1 MFIKLYNYL
10 TSRTTGDYMQKVLP
24 ALALVVSLILSY
36 KDCLSDYVIPFVI
49 GTVLI
54 QVFKFVTYTPRPS
67 QQTPMDN
74 PWRWR
79 AVQFKWSPNDGD
91 SFMSGHTGAAFGG
104 AWFIALMT
112 PLWIGLPIMLL
123 ASTVGLSRIL
133 CKAHYVRDVV
143 GSILLTGLVQYIAL
157 FWF

>member
-24 ALALVVSLILSY
+24 AVALVVSLILSY

-74 PWRWR
+74 PFKWR
-79 AVQFKWSPNDGD
+79 AIQFKWSPNDGD
-91 SFMSGHTGAAFGG
+91 SFMSGHTGASFGG
-104 AWFIALMT
+104 AFYIAMT
-112 PLWIGLPIMLL
+112 CSLWLGVPALLL
-123 ASTVGLSRIL
+123 ATTVGLSRIL
-133 CKAHYVRDVV
+133 CKAHYVRDVISSV
-143 GSILLTGLVQYIAL
+143 ILTFVIQYIAL